1 VLASVPSSPVHV
13 RDVLNSLAAL
23 GDRAAAWD
31 PYGLQLGD
39 PGNEVSRLGV
49 CHEVT
54 DAVLEKSADV
64 DLLITYH
71 PLLFKPV
78 TTLIA
83 GPGAQGRAYQLIRS
97 GVSLAVVHTAWDAAA
112 GGASDALAATVGLRE
127 VEPFG
132 GMERSPELKLVTFVP
147 PDHLDRVVAAL
158 AAAGAGRIGNYT
170 ACSFRSE
177 GVGTF
182 FPETGSSPAT
192 GARGELNQVAEIRLE
207 MRVGS
212 GARDRAVAALLNS
225 HPYEEPAFDVYE
237 TSSGSGMIGRVG
249 EIGILFSDLV
259 ELLPREFGPEIRVA
273 GHNRALRRVAVVPG
287 SGGSFVAEARSRG
300 ADVLI
305 TGDVSHHQMREA
317 LDMGVAV
324 IDVGHAPSERPGVAA
339 LVEAAAK
346 IGPEMVEVD
355 VDPTPW
361 RSR

>member
-1 VLASVPSSPVHV
+1 MHV
-13 RDVLNSLAAL
+13 RDVLDSLAAL
-23 GDRAAAWD
+23 GNRAAAWD

-39 PGNEVSRLGV
+39 PGKEVSRLGV

-78 TTLIA
+78 TTLLA
-83 GPGAQGRAYQLIRS
+83 GPGPQGRAYQLIRS
-97 GVSLAVVHTAWDAAA
+97 GVSLAVVHTAWDAAV
-112 GGASDALAATVGLRE
+112 GGASDALAAIVGLRE

-132 GMERSPELKLVTFVP
+132 GLEGSPELKLVTFVP
-147 PDHLDRVVAAL
+147 PDDLDGVVAAL
-158 AAAGAGRIGNYT
+158 TAAGAGRIGNYT

-182 FPETGSSPAT
+182 FPGTGSSPTT
-192 GARGELNQVAEIRLE
+192 GAKGELNQVAEIRLE
-207 MRVGS
+207 MRVGF
-212 GARDRAVAALLNS
+212 GGRDRAVAALLKS

-237 TSSGSGMIGRVG
+237 ISSGSAMIGRVG
-249 EIGILFSDLV
+249 EFAISFSDLV
-259 ELLPREFGPEIRVA
+259 ELLTREFGPQIRVA
-273 GHNRALRRVAVVPG
+273 GRDRAVRRAAVIPG
-287 SGGSFVAEARSRG
+287 SGGSFVREARSLG
-300 ADVLI
+300 ANVLI
-305 TGDVSHHQMREA
+305 TGDVSHHQMRGA
-317 LDMGVAV
+317 LDLGVAV